1 AAPDQAGALVTPR
14 AGPLAETTDP
24 RHQRRA
30 AVVAGG
36 FRHRGC
42 RAGQR
47 AVPGHGPATGG
58 PCPAR
63 QRRAGRSAMAG
74 AAGGCVSAAG
84 SLGGRLRSAAPVS
97 RDGTGYRPAAAVR
110 AAAPSRTA
118 HLLAGSAAPGGPA
131 AATVAHFSRR

>member
-1 AAPDQAGALVTPR
+1 
-14 AGPLAETTDP
+14 
-24 RHQRRA
+24 
-30 AVVAGG
+30 
-36 FRHRGC
+36 
-42 RAGQR
+42 
-47 AVPGHGPATGG
+47 
-58 PCPAR
+58 
-63 QRRAGRSAMAG
+63 MAG

-131 AATVAHFSRR
+131 AATVAHLSRCGLRCAAVQPLAAGVGQAVAGRAGRKSVVE